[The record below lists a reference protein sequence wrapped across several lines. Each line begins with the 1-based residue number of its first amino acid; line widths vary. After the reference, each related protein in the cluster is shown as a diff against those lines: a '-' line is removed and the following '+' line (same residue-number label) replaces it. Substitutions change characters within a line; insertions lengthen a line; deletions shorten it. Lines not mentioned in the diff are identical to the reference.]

1 MGPAAR
7 LVDAARWYDVGGER
21 VVALAGVTL
30 DVRAGVM
37 TAVVGPSG
45 SGKTT
50 LLQAIAGLDRLS
62 AGQVFVGDVEL
73 TALSGRRLVRARRE
87 RTAMI
92 AQHLNLHQAMDI
104 AANLALPG
112 VIQGRKPDG
121 AWADRVISRLALE
134 PLLRRYP
141 AELSGGEQQ
150 RVAVGRA
157 LFQRPD
163 LLLADEPTGQ
173 LDSHSR
179 DELLALLRA
188 VVDELGQ
195 TVLLVTHDP
204 VVAAAGDEIVPMADG
219 LVQTRQS

>member
-73 TALSGRRLVRARRE
+73 SALSGRRLVRARRE

-121 AWADRVISRLALE
+121 AWADRVISRLGLE

-157 LFQRPD
+157 LFLRPD

-204 VVAAAGDEIVPMADG
+204 VVAAAGDEVVPMADG
-219 LVQTRQS
+219 LVQTSQS